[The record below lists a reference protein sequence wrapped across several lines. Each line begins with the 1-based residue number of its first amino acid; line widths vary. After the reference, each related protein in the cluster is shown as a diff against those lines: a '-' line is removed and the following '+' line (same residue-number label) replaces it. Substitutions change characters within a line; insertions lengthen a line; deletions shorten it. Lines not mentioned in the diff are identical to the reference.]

1 MKDLITIFNYSS
13 DTRRKQILHD
23 LILDLQDLKEDFDIL
38 VVSHS
43 SISDITLDLIDYFY
57 YDKNN
62 ELLTDFD
69 LTNKFW
75 FRSGEMAINSS
86 IVYPFSTHLAIYSLF
101 YYAFSFAFHR
111 GYSKIHF
118 IEFDIN
124 LKDINLIR
132 EVNQDLDENDGV
144 MFQGSS
150 EWTLGVYFAST
161 TEGYTEDFFKYNK
174 EKILDQL
181 KESDSRMTERITP
194 VILCKDRKIK
204 FREYLDLNENEIHQ
218 KSDQHQNESLKWA
231 VPLIVK
237 GTSDLN
243 FFVYNEEGGS
253 HIIDIF
259 FDNNHIYFE
268 TSQDA
273 GIWNLIPIGDIHEI
287 DEILIFVDKVK
298 NKEIN
303 FKSCDRQKFMDN
315 NFVIYL
321 NDEN

>member
-1 MKDLITIFNYSS
+1 MKDLITIFNYSP

-23 LILDLQDLKEDFDIL
+23 LILDLQALKEDFDIL

-43 SISDITLDLIDYFY
+43 PISDITLDLIDYFY

-86 IVYPFSTHLAIYSLF
+86 IVYTFSTHLAIYSLF

-124 LKDINLIR
+124 MEDINLIR
-132 EVNQDLDENDGV
+132 KVNQDLDENDGV

-150 EWTLGVYFAST
+150 EWILGVYFAST
-161 TEGYTEDFFKYNK
+161 TKGYTEDFFKYNK

-204 FREYLDLNENEIHQ
+204 IREYLDLNENGAHQ

-259 FDNNHIYFE
+259 FDNKHIYFE

-273 GIWNLIPIGDIHEI
+273 GIWNLIPIGDINEI
-287 DEILIFVDKVK
+287 DEILIFEDKVK

-303 FKSCDRQKFMDN
+303 FNSCDRQKFMDN

-321 NDEN
+321 NNEN